1 MPKTHRSPLSRPN
14 SKSASGITIRRAT
27 LKDLDTLVSLR
38 RAEQTEFGLT
48 DQTILDK
55 ADRIF
60 GRWARSRMKT
70 KGLVAWLGEKR
81 GGIVVGCGC
90 VWLQPVH
97 PNPQRKRTHR
107 PYLLSMY
114 TNPNSRGRGVA
125 TKIVEA
131 AMEWCRKEGY
141 RTLSLHASNMGEG
154 VYKRLGFKPTSE
166 MRVQLDD
173 HMAARSRGSRA
184 RR

>member
-1 MPKTHRSPLSRPN
+1 MKPKTRSQP
-14 SKSASGITIRRAT
+14 GIAIRLAT

-48 DQTILDK
+48 DQAILDK
-55 ADRIF
+55 ADRVF
-60 GRWARSRMKT
+60 CRWARSRMKS
-70 KGLVAWLGEKR
+70 KRLVAWLAQKR
-81 GGIVVGCGC
+81 GGMIVGCGC

-97 PNPQRKRTHR
+97 PNPLRKRTHR

-114 TNPNSRGRGVA
+114 TEPKSRGHGVA
-125 TKIVEA
+125 TRIVEA
-131 AMEWCRKEGY
+131 AMDWCRRQGY
-141 RTLSLHASNMGEG
+141 YALSLHASDMGEG

-166 MRVQLDD
+166 MRVQLNDPN
-173 HMAARSRGSRA
+173 ASRSHGYRA